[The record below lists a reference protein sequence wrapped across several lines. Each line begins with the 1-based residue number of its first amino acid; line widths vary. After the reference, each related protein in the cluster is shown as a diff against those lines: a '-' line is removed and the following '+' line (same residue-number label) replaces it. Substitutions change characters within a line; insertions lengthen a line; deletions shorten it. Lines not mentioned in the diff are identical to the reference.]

1 MKKRALLKL
10 FFAAAMLIFVTGC
23 GKSKEADAEPAAYN
37 EDNIFHLIQEANTRE
52 AYLENHERLAY
63 EVTYHYP
70 DDTEETIYTYQDTE
84 RYVYEDNYSLI
95 IADSEGVYGK
105 DVQNEQGYRMLFV
118 GEGAKEDYLMQCP
131 ISWYDYAETE
141 QIKSMSAKRG
151 VLSIQSYD
159 TDIDYIKGF
168 LEAYGYP
175 VDDIEK
181 ISYAYKIDESNF
193 EIKKLEVFADTFSGE
208 QLPISELSRVKRC
221 KQYKVD
227 KKLLENIFQG
237 EQVTLTV
244 VADASTDQEM
254 VYEQTVSKD
263 CGFYVSMLPEYEQK
277 YFADP
282 EYKQEVSFDRFQF
295 EEDTILY
302 VKHPDKILIAENA
315 KETEELTFG
324 IDVSKFQGTIDW
336 AAAANEGIDFA
347 MIRIGYRTEDTGEIK
362 EDTNARFNMQE
373 ATKHGLKIGAYFFST
388 AISKEEAI
396 EEAQWAADYISQY
409 AITYPVVYDCE
420 NYESANSRQYALTK
434 EERTDFAIAF
444 LREIYEQGYTPM
456 FYSSKNEMRDDAKW
470 ETSRIEKS
478 FKIWVSQYPSAPYPE
493 TPESSYSGPH
503 AMWQYTNDASVPGI
517 STPVDMNV
525 AYFGYENVIEPQNPE
540 APEIVKADVEALMSF
555 KEVQEKVTAKDV
567 TNLRDIPG
575 QGDDSTVLMQ
585 LNNGEIAVRT
595 GVSDSGWSRLII
607 DGQKYYAISQY
618 LTTNLEY
625 RTPDENGEGELKTQ
639 FTSVSQNVTPKI
651 EVNLR
656 KLPSVTNPDAVV
668 AATVYAGEVFER
680 TGINQEY
687 GWSRVEYH
695 GQTLY
700 CVSSY
705 LNIVE

>member
-1 MKKRALLKL
+1 MKKRVLLKL
-10 FFAAAMLIFVTGC
+10 IFAAAMLVFVTGC
-23 GKSKEADAEPAAYN
+23 SKSKEAAVYN

-52 AYLENHERLAY
+52 SYLENHERIAY

-84 RYVYEDNYSLI
+84 RYVYEDDYSLI
-95 IADSEGVYGK
+95 IADSEGIYGK

-118 GEGAKEDYLMQCP
+118 GEGAKEDYLLQCP
-131 ISWYDYAETE
+131 ISWYEYAETE
-141 QIKSMSAKRG
+141 QIRSMSAKRG

-159 TDIDYIKGF
+159 TDIEYIKDF
-168 LEAYGYP
+168 LESNGYP

-181 ISYAYKIDESNF
+181 ISYEYKIDESNF

-237 EQVTLTV
+237 EQVTLTII
-244 VADASTDQEM
+244 ADASTEQEM
-254 VYEQTVSKD
+254 VYKQTVSKD
-263 CGFYVSMLPEYEQK
+263 CEFYVSMLPEYEQK

-282 EYKQEVSFDRFQF
+282 EYKQEVSLDSFQF
-295 EEDTILY
+295 EEDTTLY

-336 AAAANEGIDFA
+336 EKAANAGIDFA
-347 MIRIGYRTEDTGEIK
+347 MIRIGYRTGDTGEIK

-373 ATKHGLKIGAYFFST
+373 ATKYGLKIGAYFFST
-388 AISKEEAI
+388 AISKEEAV

-434 EERTDFAIAF
+434 EERTDYAIAF
-444 LREIYEQGYTPM
+444 LTEIYEQGYTPM

-478 FKIWVSQYPSAPYPE
+478 FKIWVSQYPEVPYPE
-493 TPESSYSGPH
+493 TAASSYEGTH
-503 AMWQYTNDASVPGI
+503 DMWQYNNNGKISGI
-517 STPVDMNV
+517 TQPVDLNV
-525 AYFGYENVIEPQNPE
+525 AYFGYEESIEAQNPM
-540 APEIVKADVEALMSF
+540 APEIVEADKEALMSF
-555 KEVQEKVTAKDV
+555 REVDENVTAKDV
-567 TNLRDIPG
+567 TNLRDIPS
-575 QGDDSTVLMQ
+575 QGEESSILRQ
-585 LNNGEIAVRT
+585 LQNGEVALRSGI
-595 GVSDSGWSRLII
+595 SDSGWSRLTI
-607 DGQKYYAISQY
+607 DGETYYAVSSY
-618 LTTNLEY
+618 LTTDLSHKK
-625 RTPDENGEGELKTQ
+625 PKTEADDGIETV
-639 FTSVSQNVTPKI
+639 FTKVNDQVTPKI

-668 AATVYAGEVFER
+668 VATVSAGEFFTR
-680 TGINQEY
+680 TGINHDH
-687 GWSRVEYH
+687 GWSRVEYN

-705 LNIVE
+705 LNVVE